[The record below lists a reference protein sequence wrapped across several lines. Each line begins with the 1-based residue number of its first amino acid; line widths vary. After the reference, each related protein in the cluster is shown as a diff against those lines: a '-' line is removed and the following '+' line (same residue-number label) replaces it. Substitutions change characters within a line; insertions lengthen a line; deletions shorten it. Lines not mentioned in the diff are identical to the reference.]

1 MNEIFV
7 TNCDVLKGVAELND
21 GKLNFTDPLEG
32 QLMCIE
38 NTNTQRNTKE
48 KYQLNTFQ
56 GTQSHFL
63 KELLRFFNNS
73 IVCRMSFRGRLTL
86 VW

>member
-7 TNCDVLKGVAELND
+7 TNCDVLKGVEELNN

-38 NTNTQRNTKE
+38 NTNTHRNTKE
-48 KYQLNTFQ
+48 KCQLDT
-56 GTQSHFL
+56 
-63 KELLRFFNNS
+63 
-73 IVCRMSFRGRLTL
+73 FRGT
-86 VW
+86 

>member
-7 TNCDVLKGVAELND
+7 TNCDVLKGVAEVND

-38 NTNTQRNTKE
+38 NTNTHWNTKE
-48 KYQLNTFQ
+48 KYQLNTFR
-56 GTQSHFL
+56 GT
-63 KELLRFFNNS
+63 
-73 IVCRMSFRGRLTL
+73 
-86 VW
+86 